1 MLIPAL
7 LPRIPI
13 GNWFATLVRWLK
25 DTFEIVFDAIVV
37 FLDWTIDALEW
48 LLNFTEIYFEIPSFW
63 FLSVLLALLAWKM
76 SGRGVAIFTF
86 LGIMLIA
93 SMNLWG
99 PAVQT
104 LAVIITATIVALI
117 IGIPLGI
124 LAAKFNPVNAVVRP
138 ILDFMQT
145 LPAFVYLLPAVIFF
159 GIGVVPAVIAT
170 IIFAMPPAVR
180 LTNLGIRQVPVELI
194 EAGEAFGSNWFQLLF
209 KVQLP
214 QAMPTIMAGVNQCI
228 MLSLSMV
235 VIASLIGGGG
245 LGSVVNRGISRL
257 DVGLGFEGG
266 LAVVII
272 AIILDRLTQ
281 GSED

>member
-99 PAVQT
+99 PAAQT